1 MDDDVTLDS
10 DLDLQMFISSY
21 IKYILY
27 LLLMTKIL
35 VLYYLIHA
43 LKSTLIISFMRLSY
57 ASSLFESS
65 RSSW

>member
-10 DLDLQMFISSY
+10 DLDLRMFISSY
-21 IKYILY
+21 IKYILH

-35 VLYYLIHA
+35 ILCYLIHA
-43 LKSTLIISFMRLSY
+43 LKSTLIISFMRLSF
-57 ASSLFESS
+57 ASSMFKSS